1 MSIKSEK
8 IAERDN
14 AIANLRKFLKPG
26 DNVSTTV
33 LHVARSGMSRSI
45 RCQAVR
51 RDDDGNP
58 YISDISYLVARAIG
72 ARLDDRGGVVIGG
85 CGFDA
90 TFEVVYSLGRT
101 LFPNGFAPSNKARR
115 PLDGKIVSVDVGRG
129 MKRSA
134 AVPFALDREW
144 IEKKRAA
151 GFKFT
156 RGRNG
161 DESGWDNDGGYA
173 LNRMR

>member
-1 MSIKSEK
+1 MSTKTEK
-8 IAERDN
+8 QAERAD
-14 AIANLRKFLKPG
+14 AITRLRSFLKPG
-26 DNVSTTV
+26 DNITTTV

-45 RCQAVR
+45 RCQAIR
-51 RDDDGNP
+51 HDDDGAP
-58 YISDISYLVARAIG
+58 YIDDISWLVARAIG

-90 TFEVVYSLGRT
+90 TFEVVYSLGRV
-101 LFPNGFAPSNKARR
+101 LFPDGFAPSNKAMR
-115 PLDGKIVSVDVGRG
+115 PSDGKVVNVDVGSG
-129 MKRSA
+129 MNHSA
-134 AVPFALDREW
+134 SVTFALDRAW
-144 IEKKRAA
+144 VEKKRAA
-151 GFKFT
+151 GFRFI

>member
-1 MSIKSEK
+1 MTAKSEK
-8 IAERDN
+8 QAERDT
-14 AIANLRKFLKPG
+14 AISNLRKFLKPG
-26 DNVSTTV
+26 DNVTTTV
-33 LHVARSGMSRSI
+33 LHVSRSGMSRSI

-51 RDDDGNP
+51 SDDGGAH

-72 ARLDDRGGVVIGG
+72 ARLDDRGGVVVGG

-90 TFEVVYSLGRT
+90 SFEVIYSLGRV
-101 LFPNGFAPSNKARR
+101 LFPNGFAPSNMARR
-115 PLDGKIVSVDVGRG
+115 PLDGKVVNVDVGRG
-129 MKRSA
+129 IKRSA

-144 IEKKRAA
+144 IGKKRAA